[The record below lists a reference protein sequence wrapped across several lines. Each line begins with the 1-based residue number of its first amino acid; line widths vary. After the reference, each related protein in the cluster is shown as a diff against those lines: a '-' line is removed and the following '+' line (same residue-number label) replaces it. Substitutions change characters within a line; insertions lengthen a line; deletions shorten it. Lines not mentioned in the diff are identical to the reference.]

1 MSSNNHSINQS
12 INQSDAYTQWCG
24 PCKVIEPLI
33 NQIAT
38 KYTNQ
43 LSVLK
48 YDVEGPKNELLKV
61 EMLLQNVRVS
71 GLPTLILYWRGKP
84 VAMHSGV
91 INEEGL
97 EDFLDKNLFS
107 NEALLVDGSSNDD
120 AITKK
125 AKEDAAGDDE
135 DSTTTA
141 GKRGFVSF
149 ASQYGRD
156 DYAL

>member
-1 MSSNNHSINQS
+1 MSSTN

-38 KYTNQ
+38 KYINQ

-91 INEEGL
+91 ITEEGL
-97 EDFLDKNLFS
+97 EDWLDKNLFS
-107 NEALLVDGSSNDD
+107 NGALVDEETDGSSNND

-135 DSTTTA
+135 DSTATA